1 MLIFCTYLKNEVH
14 ILSSHIHLQVMDA
27 KDLGGLAKQ
36 RFLFLDQIN
45 NKITTKVFIHVRQK
59 LLKQYCNKLT
69 VIYN

>member
-36 RFLFLDQIN
+36 RFLFLDQISIN
-45 NKITTKVFIHVRQK
+45 RSFHTCTSKVIK
-59 LLKQYCNKLT
+59 T
-69 VIYN
+69 VLQQTDSYL